1 MVKQFVG
8 KKQTNFLSV
17 FDYFVGLLLKGLN
30 TPVLPSVEMA
40 ESEMQIFA
48 YCWIWLSLWQMIYTG
63 NYSHLKFNLAHTL
76 WILSKKDFPYVLK
89 HFSFF
94 GRAIQM

>member
-1 MVKQFVG
+1 MVKHTKTIRRQ
-8 KKQTNFLSV
+8 KQTNFLSV

-48 YCWIWLSLWQMIYTG
+48 YC
-63 NYSHLKFNLAHTL
+63 
-76 WILSKKDFPYVLK
+76 
-89 HFSFF
+89 
-94 GRAIQM
+94 